1 MHENDSLDRLR
12 FNQFSDLQW
21 NLKQDLNYLAQLPV
35 YVFGEF
41 LQTMIILLY
50 YMYYQTMIILLY
62 YMYYH

>member
-1 MHENDSLDRLR
+1 MHENDALDRLR
-12 FNQFSDLQW
+12 CNQFSDLQW

-41 LQTMIILLY
+41 FLQA
-50 YMYYQTMIILLY
+50 MIILLY